1 MSNVRYNAGTMTI
14 EVDGLD
20 DVSAVLGDLRK
31 KTPAVAKVAI
41 NATARQARK
50 LMIAEAK
57 ARYAVNSA
65 GKRHLSDLVQ
75 RKKASNSSL
84 SAELRIA
91 SYRNDLG
98 YFQTRPNRPF
108 VGHDVAQAPEYFTAR
123 VLKTSPMKALTGKG
137 RLSKGFLV
145 EFKSGHV
152 GMVQRIVGTG
162 RFHYTVRSGAPS
174 TSDKMQ
180 TMGSPSAAAM
190 HSTIWPEVEP
200 EVELFL
206 AAKLT
211 ERAEQVLACL
221 LYTSPS
227 PLIEMLRELFAG
239 KKYNGQEGRKPLAIF
254 KQDLP
259 IPEENDVDADTDVAH
274 APYIVVRMTGGE
286 IADDKSPQTVE
297 FSLIICAYDTG
308 IERAGFQDVANIKED
323 IVQRAC
329 TAPYFGGAFTIL
341 KPIAWALQ
349 QDDTAPYYYGAVT
362 MNCTA
367 PAMTQDTELEEL
379 L

>member
-1 MSNVRYNAGTMTI
+1 M
-14 EVDGLD
+14 
-20 DVSAVLGDLRK
+20 
-31 KTPAVAKVAI
+31 
-41 NATARQARK
+41 
-50 LMIAEAK
+50 
-57 ARYAVNSA
+57 NSA

-108 VGHDVAQAPEYFTAR
+108 MGHDVAQAPEYFTAR
-123 VLKTSPMKALTGKG
+123 VLKTSPMKPLTGKD

-174 TSDKMQ
+174 TSDEMQ

-211 ERAEQVLACL
+211 ERAEQVLA
-221 LYTSPS
+221 
-227 PLIEMLRELFAG
+227 RA
-239 KKYNGQEGRKPLAIF
+239 KRKA
-254 KQDLP
+254 
-259 IPEENDVDADTDVAH
+259 
-274 APYIVVRMTGGE
+274 
-286 IADDKSPQTVE
+286 
-297 FSLIICAYDTG
+297 
-308 IERAGFQDVANIKED
+308 
-323 IVQRAC
+323 
-329 TAPYFGGAFTIL
+329 
-341 KPIAWALQ
+341 
-349 QDDTAPYYYGAVT
+349 
-362 MNCTA
+362 
-367 PAMTQDTELEEL
+367 
-379 L
+379 